1 MAAKNEA
8 RGETMKANWNA
19 KYLLAVLAIAALAI
33 SSAAALAKRQEKSAA
48 QNPAPKPG
56 AAEMERLKFYLG
68 EWDYTET
75 YSKSKELANGGQ
87 DTGVYTS
94 KLGPGGNSL
103 INTFHTQGPF
113 GDFEGLLIM
122 TWDPKEQAYKQYGF
136 ANNFPGAIVETGQF
150 EGDALVF
157 RGEFTMG
164 VTKIAVRNST
174 RLVAP
179 GKLVSDEFSSANG
192 APEKLFL
199 RVEAKK
205 R

>member
-1 MAAKNEA
+1 MKMN
-8 RGETMKANWNA
+8 RGVKIAVCFSGMFGV
-19 KYLLAVLAIAALAI
+19 LLSLPVVAALREKTMR
-33 SSAAALAKRQEKSAA
+33 AAAQES
-48 QNPAPKPG
+48 KPSPTP
-56 AAEMERLKFYLG
+56 EMDRLKFYLG

-75 YSKSKELANGGQ
+75 YSKSKELPDGGQ

-103 INTFHTQGPF
+103 VNTFHTQGPF

-122 TWDPKEQAYKQYGF
+122 TWDSKEKAYKQYGF
-136 ANNFPGAIVETGQF
+136 ANDFAGAIVETGQF
-150 EGDALVF
+150 EGDTLVF
-157 RGEFTMG
+157 RGEFSMG
-164 VTKIAVRNST
+164 ATKVALRNST

-179 GKLVSDEFSSANG
+179 GKIVSEDFTSANG

-199 RVEAKK
+199 RLEATK

>member
-1 MAAKNEA
+1 
-8 RGETMKANWNA
+8 MKPIW
-19 KYLLAVLAIAALAI
+19 KTKHVLAILVVAALAI
-33 SSAAALAKRQEKSAA
+33 CTTAFAKHQEKAA
-48 QNPAPKPG
+48 QQTTQQTTQTPAKPG

-75 YSKSKELANGGQ
+75 YTKSREMPDGGQ
-87 DTGVYTS
+87 DSGVYIS

-122 TWDPKEQAYKQYGF
+122 TWDAKEKAYKLYGF
-136 ANNFPGAIVETGQF
+136 ANDFPGAIIETGQF
-150 EGDALVF
+150 EGETLVF
-157 RGEFTMG
+157 RGEFSMG
-164 VTKIAVRNST
+164 ATKVALRNVT

-179 GKLVSDEFSSANG
+179 GKLVSEDFTSANG

-199 RVEAKK
+199 RLEATK

>member
-1 MAAKNEA
+1 
-8 RGETMKANWNA
+8 MKTISKA
-19 KYLLAVLAIAALAI
+19 KYLFSILTIFALAI
-33 SSAAALAKRQEKSAA
+33 GTAAFAKHQEKEKAAQSAA
-48 QNPAPKPG
+48 KPG

-75 YSKSKELANGGQ
+75 YSKSKELPDGGQ

-103 INTFHTQGPF
+103 VNTFHTQGPF
-113 GDFEGLLIM
+113 GDFEGLLIL
-122 TWDPKEQAYKQYGF
+122 TWDAKEKAYKQYGF
-136 ANNFPGAIVETGQF
+136 ANDFAGAIVETGQF

-157 RGEFTMG
+157 RGEFSMG
-164 VTKIAVRNST
+164 ATKIALRNST
-174 RLVAP
+174 RLIAP
-179 GKLVSDEFSSANG
+179 GKIVSEDFTSANG

-199 RVEAKK
+199 RLDANK

>member
-1 MAAKNEA
+1 MDRKRRMKITLGLASILGMLSLPVWAARRHDPKP
-8 RGETMKANWNA
+8 
-19 KYLLAVLAIAALAI
+19 
-33 SSAAALAKRQEKSAA
+33 AAAQESKP
-48 QNPAPKPG
+48 PATP
-56 AAEMERLKFYLG
+56 EMDKLKFYLG

-75 YSKSKELANGGQ
+75 YSKSKQLPDGGQ

-103 INTFHTQGPF
+103 VNTFHTQGPF

-122 TWDPKEQAYKQYGF
+122 TWDPKEKAYKQYGF
-136 ANNFPGAIVETGQF
+136 ANDFAGAIVETGQF

-157 RGEFTMG
+157 RGEFSMG
-164 VTKIAVRNST
+164 ATKVTLRNST

-179 GKLVSDEFSSANG
+179 GKIVSEDFTSANG

-199 RVEAKK
+199 RLEATKK
-205 R
+205 

>member
-1 MAAKNEA
+1 
-8 RGETMKANWNA
+8 MKIISKT
-19 KYLLAVLAIAALAI
+19 KYVFSICTIFALAI
-33 SSAAALAKRQEKSAA
+33 SAAAFAGRQEKSA
-48 QNPAPKPG
+48 PAAKPG

-75 YSKSKELANGGQ
+75 YSKSKELPNGGQ
-87 DTGVYTS
+87 DGGVYTS

-103 INTFHTQGPF
+103 VNTFHTQGPF

-122 TWDPKEQAYKQYGF
+122 TWDAQEKAYKQYGF
-136 ANNFPGAIVETGQF
+136 ANDFAGAIVETGQF

-157 RGEFTMG
+157 RGEFAMG
-164 VTKIAVRNST
+164 ATKVAERGST

-179 GKLVSDEFSSANG
+179 GKLVVEEFTSANG
-192 APEKLFL
+192 GPEKLFL
-199 RVEAKK
+199 RLEATK

>member
-1 MAAKNEA
+1 
-8 RGETMKANWNA
+8 MKTIRNA
-19 KYLLAVLAIAALAI
+19 KYQLAVLAVAALAI
-33 SSAAALAKRQEKSAA
+33 GSAATLAKRQEKSTA

-75 YSKSKELANGGQ
+75 YAKSKELPDGGQ

-103 INTFHTQGPF
+103 VNTFHTQGPF

-122 TWDPKEQAYKQYGF
+122 TWDAKEKAYKQYGF
-136 ANNFPGAIVETGQF
+136 ANDFAGAIVETGQF

-157 RGEFTMG
+157 RGEFSMG
-164 VTKIAVRNST
+164 ATKVAERGSA
-174 RLVAP
+174 RLIAP
-179 GKLVSDEFSSANG
+179 GKLVTEEFISANG

>member
-1 MAAKNEA
+1 MNTI
-8 RGETMKANWNA
+8 GNA
-19 KYLLAVLAIAALAI
+19 KYLLAALAIAALAV
-33 SSAAALAKRQEKSAA
+33 SSAATLARRQEKSAA

-75 YSKSKELANGGQ
+75 YSKSKQLPDGGQ

-122 TWDPKEQAYKQYGF
+122 TWDAQEKAYKQYGF
-136 ANNFPGAIVETGQF
+136 ANDFAGAIVETGQF

-157 RGEFTMG
+157 RGEFSMG
-164 VTKIAVRNST
+164 ATKVALRNST

-179 GKLVSDEFSSANG
+179 GKIVSEDFTSANG